1 MKRHLLTLMMALTTM
16 LSVNAQTFEW
26 GTATWNI
33 EDGKTFADIEEFN
46 AAQLTL
52 SYNNPANYTLTF
64 LNIIAVDYDLYID
77 DATEPLKAFAT
88 AQGSTDVVFDYGFVE
103 GHKYKIVTTSALLV
117 QANLATFKTD
127 TLSINNDSYQIS
139 FSIQGPELVKTIDVE
154 GTMALT
160 ITDQEYFLT
169 YSKVDVA
176 DILSSLG
183 ASSIDEVKIYGL
195 NLNGSYNEH
204 FIDYYDGWHDADGGF
219 TTWNGGY
226 DSYAGHNA
234 YPAVYGVKLNETGDT
249 VKYYFYDYWME
260 YDPEANDSTG
270 GSVITNGK
278 KRFVPETSYNTIIWD
293 WDNGDGTVTQYRRN
307 YRCEEGKDYK
317 ASFIYVA
324 NRKSVVLNATL
335 HFVSQEAYIEYLN
348 SLTNEKTYE
357 GFIASGLAMM
367 QDPGT
372 PIITTNEAQSVT
384 ISEKDNGVVV
394 KFSGFTIPMMGME
407 TGELELNA
415 VKTVAENGS
424 ITYSAEPT
432 VVGIARGGMLINYT
446 ATLKGTQANEEATP
460 VLVLTLSQAT
470 VVTTVFGATTEDASA
485 ALLSEYAA
493 LGINDVVSTGVGV
506 QGIYKLNGTR
516 QQSMQKGINIIK
528 TSEGVKKVYVK

>member
-1 MKRHLLTLMMALTTM
+1 MHVPSTISAVSAIISSVPTVDNTTLCNAFINNSYG
-16 LSVNAQTFEW
+16 SV
-26 GTATWNI
+26 
-33 EDGKTFADIEEFN
+33 
-46 AAQLTL
+46 
-52 SYNNPANYTLTF
+52 
-64 LNIIAVDYDLYID
+64 AVDATD
-77 DATEPLKAFAT
+77 DSDYEAAMVSDYMVFIPT
-88 AQGSTDVVFDYGFVE
+88 STLPGNE
-103 GHKYKIVTTSALLV
+103 
-117 QANLATFKTD
+117 
-127 TLSINNDSYQIS
+127 
-139 FSIQGPELVKTIDVE
+139 
-154 GTMALT
+154 
-160 ITDQEYFLT
+160 
-169 YSKVDVA
+169 VA
-176 DILSSLG
+176 SDILAAG
-183 ASSIDEVKIYGL
+183 AG
-195 NLNGSYNEH
+195 
-204 FIDYYDGWHDADGGF
+204 
-219 TTWNGGY
+219 
-226 DSYAGHNA
+226 
-234 YPAVYGVKLNETGDT
+234 
-249 VKYYFYDYWME
+249 
-260 YDPEANDSTG
+260 
-270 GSVITNGK
+270 
-278 KRFVPETSYNTIIWD
+278 
-293 WDNGDGTVTQYRRN
+293 GTVTQYRRN

-348 SLTNEKTYE
+348 SLTNEKNYE

-384 ISEKDNGVVV
+384 ISEKDDGVVV

-415 VKTVAENGS
+415 VKTVAEDGS

-470 VVTTVFGATTEDASA
+470 VVTTVFGATTEEASA